1 MRRLNIKNITIS
13 STLSVP
19 SIIEIEQDYTSI
31 FHGKEWID
39 GTGSR
44 SPYYTYDF
52 DTGTAV
58 QTPPT
63 GTVILVASTFEI
75 IDNLKYSGKY
85 TVYTKPSS
93 SSLESSEFI
102 SGRTFIRVNE
112 ALPAGS
118 GAELTSG
125 VITHISTYLITVT
138 GEQNLLVLEQG
149 SNTSR
154 PIELLGRFNNG
165 WGEVV
170 FQNQVLQAQSFA
182 GTNAPV
188 NPFQGQLWYDTTLD
202 LLKIKRANGWEIVN
216 SAFFGGPPYRHT
228 ENAAGTT
235 WVIQHN
241 MNLPLPFIAS
251 ATFFV
256 DIGSGVYKP
265 ILPAD
270 VTFTDANTITATF
283 SQAYSGY
290 AVVRN

>member
-1 MRRLNIKNITIS
+1 MRRLNIKKITVS

-19 SIIEIEQDYTSI
+19 STIEVEQDYTSI

-39 GTGSR
+39 GTGFR
-44 SPYYTYDF
+44 SPYYAYDF

-58 QTPPT
+58 QTPPV
-63 GTVILVASTFEI
+63 GTVVLVASTFEI
-75 IDNLKYSGKY
+75 TDNVKYAGKY

-93 SSLESSEFI
+93 SSLESSEFT

-112 ALPAGS
+112 ALPAGT

-125 VITHISTYLITVT
+125 VITHISTYLLTIT
-138 GEQNLLVLEQG
+138 GEASLVVLEQG

-154 PIELLGRFNNG
+154 PLELLGRFNNG
-165 WGEVV
+165 WGEVI

-182 GTNAPV
+182 GGTAPV
-188 NPFQGQLWYDTTLD
+188 NPFQGQLWYDTSLD
-202 LLKIKRANGWEIVN
+202 LLKINSTNGWEIVN
-216 SAFFGGPPYRHT
+216 SAFFGGAPFRYT
-228 ENAAGTT
+228 KNTASTT

-241 MNLPLPFIAS
+241 MNLPAPFIAS
-251 ATFFV
+251 TTFFV

-270 VTFTDANTITATF
+270 ITFSDANTITATF
-283 SQAYSGY
+283 SQAYAGY